1 MLELTPKYSVIIPV
15 YNAEKTLRRCVDSL
29 LTQQYGDAEIIL
41 VNDGS
46 TDSGGEICKEYAASN
61 RQVQYI
67 DKANGGVS
75 SARNAGIRRASGRY
89 ILFVDSDDSVVPGYF
104 EQLDR
109 IDGDGKY
116 DFVWFSVNYI
126 RNEEKTVC
134 SLKPCDCHG
143 ESECSAFFGH
153 SLGNKAIN
161 SPCNKRYSN
170 KIVRNGGLLFDE
182 QLCIGEDKLFNLQY
196 ALQCKT
202 CMQSDVVLYSVYTD
216 NMHSLSRDSGKE
228 HTAQFQRLDDA
239 ILELV
244 RTARLEEENRRKY
257 LEAIAFLKFRS
268 VYSKAKQMHQCKI
281 NIKSRWKE
289 IQRQC
294 DEIRA
299 LNQNLP
305 GTWISRLIQ
314 IPVRLKL
321 IPIIDI
327 FGYILSK
334 KIRL

>member
-29 LTQQYGDAEIIL
+29 LTQQYADAEIIL

-143 ESECSAFFGH
+143 ESPGPLSFRSSSAILKP
-153 SLGNKAIN
+153 S
-161 SPCNKRYSN
+161 
-170 KIVRNGGLLFDE
+170 
-182 QLCIGEDKLFNLQY
+182 
-196 ALQCKT
+196 
-202 CMQSDVVLYSVYTD
+202 VVL
-216 NMHSLSRDSGKE
+216 HRAFSRCKVSGFLLWE
-228 HTAQFQRLDDA
+228 
-239 ILELV
+239 V
-244 RTARLEEENRRKY
+244 RMQKLLALPLPTRP
-257 LEAIAFLKFRS
+257 RS
-268 VYSKAKQMHQCKI
+268 WCS
-281 NIKSRWKE
+281 
-289 IQRQC
+289 
-294 DEIRA
+294 
-299 LNQNLP
+299 
-305 GTWISRLIQ
+305 
-314 IPVRLKL
+314 
-321 IPIIDI
+321 
-327 FGYILSK
+327 
-334 KIRL
+334 